1 MRFEE
6 LFDLNPWWEDPE
18 NIKIDRHIVLFEE
31 KKYKYHPEK
40 ILNQI
45 KIDQAGI
52 YTLRGP
58 RQIGKTSALKLLIRA
73 LLASDVDPKRIV
85 YLPCDNM
92 KDRFEL
98 TDIIMRYVRVFTQDR
113 KLFLFIDEATLIP
126 DWQLAIKYLV
136 DTGFLDRAVV
146 VITGSSAYDL
156 KISSERLP
164 GRRGVGRDIVYLPL
178 SFKEFLTG
186 FDIHVEGFSLRDLMS
201 SSVGELKNLYVKW
214 AHVKRYF
221 DIYWLSGGIPF
232 AINDL
237 LENGTVTEK
246 SIRTITDFIFGDI
259 ERYTKS
265 RLRIMELMKKLPDI
279 VGQRFSWNSLV
290 NHIEDFAESP
300 MTLQKYFE
308 LLSYLFVFATVYFLD
323 PSTKKVRPKK
333 QKKVYPIDTIVLKVL
348 EKLSGKKVKEGH
360 IAEMIV
366 LRHLLD
372 ELRIHEGLNLYFG
385 PYYWYSNK
393 GNEIDFIQE
402 ENSMLVPIEVKY
414 QNKISKSDYSSMLRV
429 FGRGI
434 LITKDQVFKDR
445 GVVGIPLWLFVIS
458 LG

>member
-164 GRRGVGRDIVYLPL
+164 GRRGVGRDIVYIYP
-178 SFKEFLTG
+178 
-186 FDIHVEGFSLRDLMS
+186 
-201 SSVGELKNLYVKW
+201 SV
-214 AHVKRYF
+214 
-221 DIYWLSGGIPF
+221 
-232 AINDL
+232 
-237 LENGTVTEK
+237 
-246 SIRTITDFIFGDI
+246 
-259 ERYTKS
+259 
-265 RLRIMELMKKLPDI
+265 
-279 VGQRFSWNSLV
+279 
-290 NHIEDFAESP
+290 
-300 MTLQKYFE
+300 
-308 LLSYLFVFATVYFLD
+308 
-323 PSTKKVRPKK
+323 
-333 QKKVYPIDTIVLKVL
+333 
-348 EKLSGKKVKEGH
+348 
-360 IAEMIV
+360 
-366 LRHLLD
+366 
-372 ELRIHEGLNLYFG
+372 
-385 PYYWYSNK
+385 
-393 GNEIDFIQE
+393 
-402 ENSMLVPIEVKY
+402 
-414 QNKISKSDYSSMLRV
+414 SKSS
-429 FGRGI
+429 
-434 LITKDQVFKDR
+434 
-445 GVVGIPLWLFVIS
+445 
-458 LG
+458 